1 MPQGGNQIPI
11 HLRIMGVAMA
21 TTLCSCKLRMMPQSL

>member
-11 HLRIMGVAMA
+11 HFGIMGVAVA
-21 TTLCSCKLRMMPQSL
+21 ITLCSCKLRMMPQSL